1 MRLFSYLKTKM
12 IIFSIVLTW
21 LLTESHTYA
30 ENIFQEQHFDLIR
43 QFALP
48 SNILLLPTYIPKD
61 FDLLRFSLSENID
74 DGNTKSYSIRYENNH
89 YLANHHFKDGM
100 TPGLTL
106 LFRLRGQITT
116 LFPCKPAYTTV
127 WNFRNPHMGRST
139 MCTEK
144 LLRGFLS
151 ANNIR
156 QTLNVTKIT
165 VISERMN
172 IQVISTLVSQEELI
186 KVLDSIQVIPKDM
199 KKSIS
204 EPY

>member
-1 MRLFSYLKTKM
+1 MTSTETFAESPFKPLHA
-12 IIFSIVLTW
+12 I
-21 LLTESHTYA
+21 LL
-30 ENIFQEQHFDLIR
+30 R
-43 QFALP
+43 QFMP
-48 SNILLLPTYIPKD
+48 MGSVLLLPIYIPKGL
-61 FDLLRFSLSENID
+61 DLNSFVMDATTTFGPENV
-74 DGNTKSYSIRYENNH
+74 YSVSFKNNH
-89 YLANHHFKDGM
+89 YLAQHKFILGPVPELELTFFVKGKRSPVNCEPTFK
-100 TPGLTL
+100 
-106 LFRLRGQITT
+106 TT
-116 LFPCKPAYTTV
+116 